1 MVSSLVCQ
9 QGSARLEV
17 PVHALTVGA
26 FQHVLELL
34 VCQLDHVKVDAGLV
48 ENFRDRDLA
57 LAMLNHGLI
66 NFCRAAPHKVQ
77 VFLERLFE
85 GERAVTV
92 GAFEFP
98 ARPVTMAGPQVDE
111 VLVGADVSDVATVAT
126 TDAVGAFN
134 VVFLEVVPQV
144 EAVGVDVAT
153 VRAHG
158 GVTSLKLKF
167 GSEGEGLGR
176 LEGVAIDVVHE
187 VFARMPQAFV
197 ALSADEASA
206 AV

>member
-1 MVSSLVCQ
+1 MS
-9 QGSARLEV
+9 R

-111 VLVGADVSDVATVAT
+111 VLVGARQVW
-126 TDAVGAFN
+126 VGSCDETHLFS
-134 VVFLEVVPQV
+134 L
-144 EAVGVDVAT
+144 
-153 VRAHG
+153 G
-158 GVTSLKLKF
+158 GPKAQQIWQLLHSV
-167 GSEGEGLGR
+167 
-176 LEGVAIDVVHE
+176 
-187 VFARMPQAFV
+187 
-197 ALSADEASA
+197 
-206 AV
+206 